1 MGDNFRDTRSDAKLP
16 DASKLCKRGKKKKE
30 ILQKK
35 KHDLHEDIE
44 PLPVPEREEGTIVEV
59 LAYCISPWPGKD

>member
-1 MGDNFRDTRSDAKLP
+1 MITSGTPDRMISCLMPANFAKEV
-16 DASKLCKRGKKKKE
+16 KKKKE

-35 KHDLHEDIE
+35 KHDLHEDIK